1 VVTSLRGP
9 SRSDIA
15 MLPSCGAGACLFGTA
30 FVATDVLPATPLWNA
45 VWRILPAGLLLFVI
59 RPAMPR
65 GGWWARSAVLGALNF
80 GGFFAFQAVAAHRLP
95 GAMVSTISAAQ
106 CVVVPVIVLMLGQR
120 VSSRQ
125 LWMPVVGAF
134 GVGLLVL
141 QGDTG
146 LDSVGVA
153 ASAALA
159 MLSASGMVLTRRWGV
174 PPSTH
179 PLSAI
184 AWQMLAGGII
194 LAPLAVVIEGRPP
207 AMTFGQLGTTAWLA
221 GPATALAFA
230 LFFGGLFKGVAATT
244 ASRLLLLGPVV
255 AALLGWVVAGDT
267 LSVAQLVGI
276 ALVLAVQFGG
286 TSAVNQRPA
295 RHARTPS
302 ACTRSPGTTA
312 RPGAWQRL
320 SPAGFRPR
328 SAV

>member
-1 VVTSLRGP
+1 MVTSSRGP
-9 SRSDIA
+9 SRSDIPV
-15 MLPSCGAGACLFGTA
+15 LLSCGAGACLFGTA
-30 FVATDVLPATPLWNA
+30 FVATDLLPATPLWNA
-45 VWRILPAGLLLFVI
+45 VWRILPAGLALIVI

-65 GGWWARSAVLGALNF
+65 GGWWARSVVLGTLNF

-95 GAMVSTISAAQ
+95 GAVVSTISAAQ

-120 VSSRQ
+120 VGSRQ
-125 LWMPVVGAF
+125 LWMPVAGAF

-146 LDSVGVA
+146 LDAVGVA

-159 MLSASGMVLTRRWGV
+159 MLSATGMVLTRRWGV

-184 AWQMLAGGII
+184 AWQMLAGGVI
-194 LAPLAVVIEGRPP
+194 LAPLAIIAEGAPP
-207 AMTFGQLGTTAWLA
+207 AMTFGQLGVTAWLA

-255 AALLGWVVAGDT
+255 AGLLGWAVAGDT
-267 LSVAQLVGI
+267 LTVVQLIDI

-286 TSAVNQRPA
+286 TSAVTPTPELAHSA
-295 RHARTPS
+295 RSPS
-302 ACTRSPGTTA
+302 ACARPRGTTT
-312 RPGAWQRL
+312 RPVAW
-320 SPAGFRPR
+320 PR
-328 SAV
+328 